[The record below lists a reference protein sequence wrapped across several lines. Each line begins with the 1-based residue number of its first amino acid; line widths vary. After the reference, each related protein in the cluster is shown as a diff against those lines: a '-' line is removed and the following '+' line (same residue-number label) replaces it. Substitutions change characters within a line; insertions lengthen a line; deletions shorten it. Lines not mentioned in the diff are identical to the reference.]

1 MGSSIKKAGLWW
13 KNFLNGIHIPFL
25 GVSLWQMLGIYW
37 GGIVS
42 VKIGRKAAA
51 ISWPFFLSL
60 FPMLLFLLSVLP
72 YMPHYDRLQFY
83 IFDVLIPNILPVT
96 VQRDV
101 TDYIKDFISPTAANT
116 GGNFTL
122 VLTLFFASNGVFS
135 FIDSFNE
142 ESQHKYSDVREYIM
156 SICVTIGFVL
166 LLFLS
171 IFGIYYSEV
180 VLKLF
185 TPTIQQSWLV
195 QNLTRIIAF
204 LWFPLQYF
212 FFLAL
217 LYWVGTYE
225 IKKFRQALPGATL
238 TTVLFFITT
247 YFFAIFVQNFA
258 QYNVLYGSIGTVIL
272 IMVWLNVNVYLL
284 LLGNIL
290 NLSIRR
296 LRIDKLVS
304 DKNRS
309 DAIIQETLAE
319 VENYPEN
326 P

>member
-1 MGSSIKKAGLWW
+1 MGNSIKKAGLWL
-13 KNFLNGIHIPFL
+13 KNLLNGIQIPFL
-25 GVSLWQMLGIYW
+25 GVTLWQMLGLYW
-37 GGIVS
+37 RGISS

-101 TDYIKDFISPTAANT
+101 IAYIKDFISPTAANT

-122 VLTLFFASNGVFS
+122 ILTLFFASNGVFS
-135 FIDSFNE
+135 FVDSFNE
-142 ESQHKYSDVREYIM
+142 ESKEKFSDVREYLI
-156 SICVTIGFVL
+156 SIGVTMGFII

-195 QNLTRIIAF
+195 QNLTRIITF

-212 FFLAL
+212 FFLSL
-217 LYWVGTYE
+217 LYWIGTNE
-225 IKKFRQALPGATL
+225 IKRFKQALPGALL
-238 TTVLFFITT
+238 TTLLFFLTT

-258 QYNVLYGSIGTVIL
+258 RYNVLYGSIGTVIL

-290 NLSIRR
+290 NLAIRR
-296 LRIDKLVS
+296 ARIDKLFS
-304 DKNRS
+304 DQIKIEELVRLS
-309 DAIIQETLAE
+309 DTDNELFE
-319 VENYPEN
+319 K
-326 P
+326 